1 MNTSILA
8 VDNMF
13 ARGLA
18 TAPVL
23 SKPMA
28 APDTGQ
34 FAAVSSDSYPPLN
47 TGETA
52 TADNTFTNTKS
63 KAVNKPPQEFSR
75 AVRKKIM
82 TKEHHNAEADKES
95 KKQNPTPTVAP
106 QPDII
111 QNWLTEH
118 SLTIERSKDGVA
130 TKIVPKAGYEL
141 ARLLVSLKA
150 DKLPRGAGQT
160 TKPAESRPPAAIA
173 RRRAVLKDL
182 LPDLYRALLA
192 TDTTSGKNKNAG
204 KIQIPD
210 KELVGTKGTVNRQ
223 SGKKLMLEALVNGS
237 NKTAAAGQKPAIA
250 DKSAGSGG
258 PKTPLPILS
267 NDGLPTDQ
275 SKPSGAGQN
284 VPLSPEKFAIAAG
297 KIVSNKT
304 DTGQTP
310 PGLSDGKPQQQAGN
324 PLSDRS
330 IFQKLNSAQV
340 QVSTNQTKNQNP
352 SGSVSTNSSNSNT
365 EAVSQILSPDPSN
378 AQPPIAERFFDV
390 SAPAAGTAGD
400 TSLSDTSAG
409 ISAQIQTSI
418 LQSSLRLGEGQ
429 ITIRLNPPELGKVFI
444 KFQEQQDQITG
455 LLEVSK
461 IQTRAQIQ
469 QALPQIIRNL
479 ADSGIQ
485 IKRLE
490 VVLVET
496 NQQEQH
502 SFRDQS
508 LNDGFSEQQAGTEG
522 NNPNNTSARNQPA
535 NPANGTNSGYTGF
548 GESQES
554 EFLITDNSINMLV

>member
-23 SKPMA
+23 SKPTA

-52 TADNTFTNTKS
+52 MADNTFTNTKS

-95 KKQNPTPTVAP
+95 KKPNPTPTVAP

-118 SLTIERSKDGVA
+118 SLTKDGVA

-150 DKLPRGAGQT
+150 DKFPHRAGQT
-160 TKPAESRPPAAIA
+160 TKPAESKPPAAIA
-173 RRRAVLKDL
+173 QRRAVLKDL

-237 NKTAAAGQKPAIA
+237 NKTATAGQKPAIA
-250 DKSAGSGG
+250 DKSAG

-267 NDGLPTDQ
+267 STDQ
-275 SKPSGAGQN
+275 SKPSGTGQN
-284 VPLSPEKFAIAAG
+284 VQLSPEKFAIAAG

-310 PGLSDGKPQQQAGN
+310 PGLSDGKPQQQADN
-324 PLSDRS
+324 PLSDSS

-365 EAVSQILSPDPSN
+365 EAVSQILSPDPSYN

-444 KFQEQQDQITG
+444 KFQEQQGQITG

-485 IKRLE
+485 IKRL
-490 VVLVET
+490 
-496 NQQEQH
+496 
-502 SFRDQS
+502 
-508 LNDGFSEQQAGTEG
+508 
-522 NNPNNTSARNQPA
+522 
-535 NPANGTNSGYTGF
+535 
-548 GESQES
+548 
-554 EFLITDNSINMLV
+554 